1 MCFVHF
7 ASICFLSVATFPAII
22 FLSNVALDPHSI
34 LISSGSV
41 HLDFIIFAA
50 TFSSTS
56 LFLAP
61 FLFALV
67 LWYRTPSL
75 SPPHLSVFYASPLA
89 FLSFFLPITTSATC
103 LYERMSYIY
112 MHIFPYFIQEK
123 CILIV
128 FGLCYFSQCLAR
140 VYTMS
145 WLGNICHSSFLIF
158 LYSKVP

>member
-1 MCFVHF
+1 MCLRMCFVHF
-7 ASICFLSVATFPAII
+7 ASICFMSVATLPTFI

-89 FLSFFLPITTSATC
+89 FLSFFCPSPPQLRVFMNVCHTYICIYFHISYRKSVFWLFSVCATSHNVLRVFIPC
-103 LYERMSYIY
+103 LD
-112 MHIFPYFIQEK
+112 
-123 CILIV
+123 
-128 FGLCYFSQCLAR
+128 
-140 VYTMS
+140 
-145 WLGNICHSSFLIF
+145 
-158 LYSKVP
+158 

>member
-7 ASICFLSVATFPAII
+7 ASICFMSVATFPAII
-22 FLSNVALDPHSI
+22 FLSNVALDPHSV

-67 LWYRTPSL
+67 L
-75 SPPHLSVFYASPLA
+75 
-89 FLSFFLPITTSATC
+89 
-103 LYERMSYIY
+103 
-112 MHIFPYFIQEK
+112 
-123 CILIV
+123 
-128 FGLCYFSQCLAR
+128 
-140 VYTMS
+140 
-145 WLGNICHSSFLIF
+145 
-158 LYSKVP
+158 